1 MLYEKMI
8 DGGAYYGPEA
18 NRFLQAHMDELPL
31 GKILCIAEDDESS
44 AVYLAKQG
52 YEVTVLEHS
61 LFNLTKVNN
70 LAKVN
75 AVNVTEIFDDMAN
88 FDFGSSRW
96 DGIVYLSHCNLGVSG
111 NTLLRRFLAGLK
123 PNGVLV
129 LETIAS
135 RQFQLAKFDEDME
148 QPTTATL
155 GRLKLSHLTERA
167 VIKGFGDTEIGK
179 IIQAVGVVT
188 G

>member
-18 NRFLQAHMDELPL
+18 NRFLQAHLDQLPL

-52 YEVTVLEHS
+52 YDVTVLEHS
-61 LFNLTKVNN
+61 LFNLTKLNN

-75 AVNVTEIFDDMAN
+75 AVNVTEIFDDIAH
-88 FDFGSSRW
+88 FDFGISRW

-111 NTLLRRFLAGLK
+111 KTLLRRFLAGLK
-123 PNGVLV
+123 PNGVLI

-135 RQFQLAKFDEDME
+135 RQFELEKLDVDMA
-148 QPTTATL
+148 QPIAATP
-155 GRLKLSHLTERA
+155 GRLKLSHLTERD
-167 VIKGFGDTEIGK
+167 VIKGFGESQIGK
-179 IIQAVGVVT
+179 IVQAVGSVAE
-188 G
+188 